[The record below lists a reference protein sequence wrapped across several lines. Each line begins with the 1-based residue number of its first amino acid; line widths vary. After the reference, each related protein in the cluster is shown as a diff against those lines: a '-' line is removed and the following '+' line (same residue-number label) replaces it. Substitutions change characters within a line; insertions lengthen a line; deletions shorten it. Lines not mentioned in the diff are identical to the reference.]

1 MEIKQYYLK
10 NHLNLNINILEG
22 PNIENIKGII
32 VNIHGIGSHFQT
44 VYDCIDDFT
53 FKDSFFRKFNF
64 KSFALEFH
72 GHGKSEGKK
81 CFINNFDDLVE
92 DLDILIKNIESQYNQ
107 PIYLLC
113 ESMGCAVAFKYCI
126 IKKNKIKGVIFLAP
140 LFGINSKLKPNF
152 IVKNILLS
160 ISYILPWLPL
170 ISSSKNLKSLATL
183 NESYNDLK
191 EKNEYFY
198 KGKHRL
204 GTCREML
211 FISEWIELNCS
222 LFTTPILIF
231 HGDNDFITSVDDTN
245 KIYEKIKS
253 TDKTLHIIENGYHIL
268 LIDSID
274 NSFIPEF
281 VLIKTLMWLN
291 K

>member
-22 PNIENIKGII
+22 NTIENSKGII
-32 VNIHGIGSHFQT
+32 VNIHGLGSHFQT
-44 VYDCIDDFT
+44 VYDCIDEFT
-53 FKDSFFRKFNF
+53 CKDSFFKKFNF

-72 GHGKSEGKK
+72 GHGKSEGNK

-92 DLDILIKNIESQYNQ
+92 DLDIVIKYIELQYDQ

-140 LFGINSKLKPNF
+140 LFGVTSKLKPN
-152 IVKNILLS
+152 ILLKNILLP
-160 ISYILPWLPL
+160 ISYIFPWLPL
-170 ISSSKNLKSLATL
+170 ISSSSNLKSLATL
-183 NESYNDLK
+183 NENYNDLK
-191 EKNEYFY
+191 EKNDYFY

-204 GTCREML
+204 STCRELL
-211 FISEWIELNCS
+211 FISDWIEKNAS
-222 LFTTPILIF
+222 LFTIPILIF
-231 HGDNDFITSVDDTN
+231 HGKNDFITSVDDTN
-245 KIYEKIKS
+245 KIYEKINS
-253 TDKTLHIIENGYHIL
+253 TDKTLHLVENGYHIL
-268 LIDSID
+268 LIDSIN

-281 VLIKTLMWLN
+281 ILIKTLKWLN